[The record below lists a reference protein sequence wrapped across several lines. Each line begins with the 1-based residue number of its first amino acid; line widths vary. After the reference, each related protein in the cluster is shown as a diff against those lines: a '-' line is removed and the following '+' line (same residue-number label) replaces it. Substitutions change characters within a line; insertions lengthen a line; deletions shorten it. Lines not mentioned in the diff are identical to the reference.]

1 LYSASKDA
9 SIIKWDI
16 ETQKK
21 TFISLGK
28 KKDSNGHFDE
38 VLAMALNYD
47 GKMLVTAGKDRLIK
61 LWDVHSERLIDTLKG
76 HKDTIQAIKFG
87 LNSS

>member
-1 LYSASKDA
+1 
-9 SIIKWDI
+9 
-16 ETQKK
+16 
-21 TFISLGK
+21 
-28 KKDSNGHFDE
+28 
-38 VLAMALNYD
+38 MALNYD